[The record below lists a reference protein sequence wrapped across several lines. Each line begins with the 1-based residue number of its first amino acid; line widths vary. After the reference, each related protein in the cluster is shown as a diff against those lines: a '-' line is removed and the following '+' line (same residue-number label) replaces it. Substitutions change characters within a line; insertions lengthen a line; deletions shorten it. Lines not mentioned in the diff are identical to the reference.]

1 MREAVPVYE
10 PPAGQAL
17 DLYGILEIE
26 PEAELYDIEAA
37 YSRLSAEWGSRLD
50 ENPAEARFRLMVINQ
65 AYDTLTSPE
74 RRLAY
79 DNVVFRE
86 KYEARE
92 REIASRYRRETRVR
106 RLLALAVIA
115 AAAAEA
121 VVLSVSYADQL
132 PVQGF

>member
-17 DLYGILEIE
+17 DLYGILEIQ

-37 YSRLSAEWGSRLD
+37 YSRLSSEWGGRLD
-50 ENPAEARFRLMVINQ
+50 DSPAEARFRLMVINQ

-79 DNVVFRE
+79 DNVVFKEQYALRD
-86 KYEARE
+86 
-92 REIASRYRRETRVR
+92 REIASRNRKETRAR
-106 RLLALAVIA
+106 RLLALTIIGAV
-115 AAAAEA
+115 AAEA
-121 VVLSVSYADQL
+121 VIIAVTYVDLL
-132 PVQGF
+132 PL